1 MYGTTENVRTD
12 VPKEIRPS
20 EPLWKATVD
29 SIPIWERFNSDSDV
43 SEMLGSLM
51 RPLQSSMMGVDL
63 DTICKVDPDET
74 LNKYYHDR
82 NRIEDLVSRLNWRF
96 FNDASIMQERPSYA
110 PLRMLGWWNRCLSDE
125 IDWLVDNGGSV
136 LDPYKTVKTWVPPVK
151 APPRFWRWEIDSWDG
166 IREVCRQ
173 TAIMQGLPDHMVDVM
188 MDVLMSTIDIDDD
201 ENDKMDALIDMMK
214 SRPFVGEVLGIDV
227 ETTGL
232 NSLRSWLVN
241 AGWLMT
247 DLNDPDGKTWGAA
260 SRSYGVPAVRAALG
274 NPTEH
279 ISGISTDDLDGLK
292 RIDEDMMSQQ
302 DILDVV
308 TSHPYVAHSSNT
320 EDTFFLQNITGY
332 AEAKRDGL
340 IRIIDSR
347 SVSQRLDDYPGK
359 ISNRLED
366 YAKRWGVLPED
377 GKERHLGLDDSIIM
391 LKALGRNLR
400 NLHGGPDSRTFR
412 DKLIEKEQERT

>member
-1 MYGTTENVRTD
+1 MYDSDDVRTGI
-12 VPKEIRPS
+12 PEEIRPS
-20 EPLWKATVD
+20 ELLWVSTID
-29 SIPIWERFNSDSDV
+29 SMPIWERFDADPDV
-43 SEMLGSLM
+43 GELLGSIM

-63 DTICKVDPDET
+63 KTMREVD
-74 LNKYYHDR
+74 HDDALDLCYRER
-82 NRIEDLVSRLNWRF
+82 NRAELLLSRLDRRF
-96 FNDASIMQERPSYA
+96 FNDAVIMQARPSYA

-125 IDWLVDNGGSV
+125 IDWLIGDGGS
-136 LDPYKTVKTWVPPVK
+136 LADPYGNARSWFPPVK
-151 APPRFWRWEIDSWDG
+151 APPRFWRWEISSWDG

-173 TAIMQGLPDHMVDVM
+173 TAIMHGLPDHMVDVM
-188 MDVLMSTIDIDDD
+188 TEMMMATIDIDDD
-201 ENDKMDALIDMMK
+201 DDDKMDALIEMMK

-232 NSLRSWLVN
+232 NPLRSWLVN

-247 DLNDPDGKTWGAA
+247 DLNDPSGKTWGEA
-260 SRSYGVPAVRAALG
+260 SRSYGVPTVRAALG
-274 NPTEH
+274 NPTEY
-279 ISGISTDDLDGLK
+279 ISGISTDDLNGLK
-292 RIDEDMMSQQ
+292 RIDDDVMAQQ

-308 TSHPYVAHSSNT
+308 TSHPYVAHSSRT
-320 EDTFFLQNITGY
+320 EDSFFVQNVAGY

-359 ISNRLED
+359 ISNKLED

-377 GKERHLGLDDSIIM
+377 GKERHLGLDDSTIM

-400 NLHGGPDSRTFR
+400 SLHGGPDSRTFR
-412 DKLIEKEQERT
+412 DRLVEHEQERL

>member
-1 MYGTTENVRTD
+1 MYDSDDVRTGI
-12 VPKEIRPS
+12 PEEIRPS
-20 EPLWKATVD
+20 ESLWMSTID
-29 SIPIWERFNSDSDV
+29 SMPIWERFDADPDV
-43 SEMLGSLM
+43 GVLLASIM

-63 DTICKVDPDET
+63 KTMRKVDHDEA
-74 LNKYYHDR
+74 LDWCYRERDR
-82 NRIEDLVSRLNWRF
+82 AESLLGRLDRRF
-96 FNDASIMQERPSYA
+96 FNDAVIMQARPSYA

-125 IDWLVDNGGSV
+125 IDWLIGDGGS
-136 LDPYKTVKTWVPPVK
+136 LADPYGNARSWSPPVK
-151 APPRFWRWEIDSWDG
+151 APPRFWRWEISSWNG

-188 MDVLMSTIDIDDD
+188 TEMMMATIDIDDD
-201 ENDKMDALIDMMK
+201 DDDKMDALIEMMK
-214 SRPFVGEVLGIDV
+214 SRPFVGKVLGIDV

-232 NSLRSWLVN
+232 NPLRSWLVN

-247 DLNDPDGKTWGAA
+247 DLNDPAGKTWGEA
-260 SRSYGVPAVRAALG
+260 SRSYGVPTVRAALG
-274 NPTEH
+274 NPTEY
-279 ISGISTDDLDGLK
+279 ISGISTDDLNGFK
-292 RIDEDMMSQQ
+292 RIDDDVMAQQ

-308 TSHPYVAHSSNT
+308 TSHPYVAHSSRT
-320 EDTFFLQNITGY
+320 EDSFFVQNVAGY

-359 ISNRLED
+359 ISNKLED

-377 GKERHLGLDDSIIM
+377 GKERHLGLDDSTIM

-400 NLHGGPDSRTFR
+400 SLHGGPDSRTFR
-412 DKLIEKEQERT
+412 DRLVEQERL